1 MAEAM
6 LPMMAFGQMAGTGL
20 AIKGQLDQADTYS
33 RLADIDTQSVLEQGR
48 VAQQSGYEQG
58 KAIRTQGDQLLSEQ
72 RVAAGASG
80 IRADTGSPLLVAAQ
94 TARNVELDALTSE
107 YEGNKQNVLAGRQA
121 ALIQYDKRLTKRNA
135 TLGAIGTLLGG
146 TMQAAAPFVAGSGP
160 SMAGRGGGR

>member
-6 LPMMAFGQMAGTGL
+6 LPIMAVTQLAGTGL
-20 AIKGQLDQADTYS
+20 SIKGQLDQADTYS

-48 VAQQSGYEQG
+48 LAQQEGFEQG

-72 RVAAGASG
+72 VAAAGASG
-80 IRADTGSPLLVAAQ
+80 VRADTGSPLLVAAQ

-107 YEGNKQNVLAGRQA
+107 YEGQKQNVLAQRQG

-135 TLGAIGTLLGG
+135 TMGAVGTLLGG
-146 TMQAAAPFVAGSGP
+146 AMNAAMPFAFNSAPRFTGKG
-160 SMAGRGGGR
+160 